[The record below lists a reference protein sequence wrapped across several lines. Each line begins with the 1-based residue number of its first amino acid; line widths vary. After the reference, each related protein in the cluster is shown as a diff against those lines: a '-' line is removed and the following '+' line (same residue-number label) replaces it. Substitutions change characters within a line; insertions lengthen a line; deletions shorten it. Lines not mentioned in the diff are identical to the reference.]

1 MLIGSVA
8 DDLTGA
14 SDLANTL
21 ARSGMRTLQSVGLP
35 RGAAPACDALVV
47 GLKTRSID
55 PQDAVAQSLE
65 ACRWLR
71 AQGARQILF
80 KYCSTFDSTKEG
92 NIGPVAAALMEETG
106 SPYTIFCPAFPANR
120 RTIFQGHLFV
130 GDRLL
135 SESGMQ
141 NHPLT
146 PMTDPDL
153 RRWLGHQSAVAVG
166 LADLAEVRKGAASL
180 RAAFARIAREGQRF
194 IVVDA
199 VSDEDLIV
207 IGEACAG
214 LSLVTGG
221 SGVALGLPANFRRE
235 GALSAKPAAMEAVTG
250 PGLVLSGSCSAASRK
265 QVEVYRADHPAFRLD
280 PQEIAEG
287 RVDADA
293 LAQAIWAQIDRT
305 PIVYTTDDPDAV
317 SAVQARLGRER
328 VAGAIE
334 HLFGQL
340 ALALAER
347 GVRRI
352 VVGGG
357 ETSGAVT
364 QSLGLGLLEIGP
376 EIDPGVP
383 ALLCRDRGA
392 PIGLA
397 LKSGNFG
404 APDFY
409 AKAMKALASGGA
421 DLR

>member
-1 MLIGSVA
+1 MLIGAVA

-14 SDLANTL
+14 SDLANSL
-21 ARSGMRTLQSVGLP
+21 ARTGMRTLQSVGLP
-35 RGAAPACDALVV
+35 KGAAPDCDALVV
-47 GLKTRSID
+47 GLKTRSIQ
-55 PQDAVAQSLE
+55 PRNAVFQSLE
-65 ACRWLR
+65 ACAWLR

-92 NIGPVAAALMEETG
+92 NIGPVAKALMEATG

-153 RRWLGHQSAVAVG
+153 RRWLGYQSDVPVG
-166 LADLAEVRKGAASL
+166 LADLSEVRKGAASL
-180 RAAFARIAREGQRF
+180 RAAFARLAAAGQRF

-199 VSDEDLIV
+199 VSDDDLLV

-214 LSLVTGG
+214 LPLVTGG

-235 GALSAKPAAMEAVTG
+235 GALASAPAAMEAVTG
-250 PGLVLSGSCSAASRK
+250 PGVVMSGSCSTASRG
-265 QVEVYRADHPAFRLD
+265 QVEIYRADHPAFRLD

-287 RVDADA
+287 RVDAEA
-293 LAQAIWAQIDRT
+293 LANEIWAAIDRA

-334 HLFGQL
+334 HLFGRL

-347 GVRRI
+347 GVRRF

-364 QSLGLGLLEIGP
+364 QALGLALLEIGP

-383 ALLCRDRGA
+383 ALLCRDRGET
-392 PIGLA
+392 IGLA

-409 AKAMKALASGGA
+409 AKAMKALAGQGRA
-421 DLR
+421 